1 MKFHYDKKVDA
12 LAIRFSDKAY
22 AESEEVQDGIIF
34 DYDRAGRV
42 IGIEIL
48 DASKILPKGFQKV
61 GLQKSIPRVVK

>member
-12 LAIRFSDKAY
+12 LAIRFSDKPY
-22 AESEEVQDGIIF
+22 AESEEVQEGIIF

-48 DASKILPKGFQKV
+48 DASKILPKDFQKV
-61 GLQKSIPRVVK
+61 GLQKSIPVVVK

>member
-12 LAIRFSDKAY
+12 LAIRFSEKPY
-22 AESEEVQDGIIF
+22 AESEEVQDGVIF

-48 DASKILPKGFQKV
+48 GASKILPRGFQKNPE
-61 GLQKSIPRVVK
+61 KSIPLTVK

>member
-12 LAIRFSDKAY
+12 LAIRFNDKPY
-22 AESEEVQDGIIF
+22 AESEEVREGIIF

-48 DASKILPKGFQKV
+48 DASKVLPRGFQKV
-61 GLQKSIPRVVK
+61 GLEKFAPLVAK